1 MFIPLV
7 LALIGLLTDQPM
19 AFARSV
25 TAEGPTQ
32 AFAEAQLRRLLP
44 DDVDEIEIRCK
55 DIDVGLSTRWRC
67 SARWGS

>member
-1 MFIPLV
+1 
-7 LALIGLLTDQPM
+7 M

-44 DDVDEIEIRCK
+44 DGVDEIEIRCK
-55 DIDVGLSTRWRC
+55 NIDVGLSTRWRC
-67 SARWGS
+67 SARWSS

>member
-1 MFIPLV
+1 MFIPVV
-7 LALIGLLTDQPM
+7 LALIGLLSNQPM

-44 DDVDEIEIRCK
+44 DGVDEIDIRCK
-55 DIDVGLSTRWRC
+55 NIDVGLSTRWRC
-67 SARWGS
+67 SARWSS

>member
-7 LALIGLLTDQPM
+7 LALIGLLSNQQM

-44 DDVDEIEIRCK
+44 DGVDEIEIRCK
-55 DIDVGLSTRWRC
+55 NIDVGLSTRWRC
-67 SARWGS
+67 SARWSS

>member
-7 LALIGLLTDQPM
+7 LALIGLLTDEPT

-32 AFAEAQLRRLLP
+32 TFAEAQLRRLLP

-55 DIDVGLSTRWRC
+55 NIDVGLSTRWRC
-67 SARWGS
+67 SARWSS

>member
-44 DDVDEIEIRCK
+44 DGVDEIEIRCK
-55 DIDVGLSTRWRC
+55 NIDVGLSTRWRC
-67 SARWGS
+67 SARWSS

>member
-25 TAEGPTQ
+25 SAEGPTQ
-32 AFAEAQLRRLLP
+32 AFAEAQLHRLIP
-44 DDVDEIEIRCK
+44 DGIDEIEIRCK
-55 DIDVGLSTRWRC
+55 NIDVGLSTRWRC
-67 SARWGS
+67 RARWSS

>member
-1 MFIPLV
+1 MIIPLV
-7 LALIGLLTDQPM
+7 LALIGLLSDQPT

-25 TAEGPTQ
+25 SAEGPTQ

-44 DDVDEIEIRCK
+44 DDVDQIEIRCK

>member
-7 LALIGLLTDQPM
+7 LALIGLLTNQPM
-19 AFARSV
+19 ACARSV

-32 AFAEAQLRRLLP
+32 AFAEAQVRRHLP

-55 DIDVGLSTRWRC
+55 NIDVGLSTRWRC
-67 SARWGS
+67 SARWSS

>member
-7 LALIGLLTDQPM
+7 LALIGLLTDEPK

-32 AFAEAQLRRLLP
+32 TFAEAQLHRLLP

-55 DIDVGLSTRWRC
+55 NIDVGLSTRWRC
-67 SARWGS
+67 SARWSS